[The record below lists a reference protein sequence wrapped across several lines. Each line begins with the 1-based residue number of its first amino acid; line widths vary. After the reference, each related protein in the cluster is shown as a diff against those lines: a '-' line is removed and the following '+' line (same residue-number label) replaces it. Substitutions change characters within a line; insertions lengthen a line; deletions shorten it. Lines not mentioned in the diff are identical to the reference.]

1 MSYYQL
7 RRSQKVNSS
16 LNKLWDFISSPR
28 NLDDITPDNM
38 GFEITS
44 ADLPEKMY
52 AGMIITYK
60 VSPLFGIR
68 VNWMTEITQVVE
80 GAYFV
85 DEQKMGPYKL
95 WHHQHILREIPGG
108 VLMDDIV
115 TYQPPFGLAGKVLNS
130 LLIRRRLEEIFDF
143 RWRAI
148 ELRYGPYSSG

>member
-16 LNKLWDFISSPR
+16 LNELWDFISSPR

-44 ADLPEKMY
+44 AELPEKMY

-85 DEQKMGPYKL
+85 DEQKLGPYKL

-108 VLMDDIV
+108 VLMDDVV
-115 TYQPPFGLAGKVLNS
+115 TYQPPFGFAGKVLNK

-148 ELRYGPYSSG
+148 ELRYGPYVEG